1 MDLASSSESMDRY
14 HEHSLIYKH
23 HVMCVCV
30 CVRARVCV
38 ILLKPLSERL
48 EFSFELQGHI
58 LLHRFCEKIYTEY
71 LLLFSH

>member
-38 ILLKPLSERL
+38 QVCACACDSFQVKSEVK
-48 EFSFELQGHI
+48 GHFRSPRCDAVA
-58 LLHRFCEKIYTEY
+58 L
-71 LLLFSH
+71 